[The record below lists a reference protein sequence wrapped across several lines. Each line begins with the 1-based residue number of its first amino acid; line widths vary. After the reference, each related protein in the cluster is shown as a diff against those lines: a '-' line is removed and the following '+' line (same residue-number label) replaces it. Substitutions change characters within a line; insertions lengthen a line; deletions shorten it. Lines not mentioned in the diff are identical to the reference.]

1 MVDLTAQER
10 QKTEIKSRRL
20 NMKRIAFKMKLYPGV
35 VEEYKRR
42 HDEIWPEL
50 AKLLKDTTISDYSIF
65 LDESTNS
72 LFAILKVER
81 EELMDQLPAQP
92 IMKKWW
98 AYMKDLMESNADN
111 SPVAIPLTEVFYL
124 P

>member
-1 MVDLTAQER
+1 MT
-10 QKTEIKSRRL
+10 
-20 NMKRIAFKMKLYPGV
+20 RIAFKMKLHAGV

-50 AKLLKDTTISDYSIF
+50 AKLLKDTTVSDYSIF

-72 LFAILKVER
+72 LFATLKVEQR
-81 EELMDQLPAQP
+81 ELMDQLPSHP
-92 IMKKWW
+92 VMKKWW

-111 SPVAIPLTEVFYL
+111 SPVSIPLNEVFYL

>member
-1 MVDLTAQER
+1 MT
-10 QKTEIKSRRL
+10 
-20 NMKRIAFKMKLYPGV
+20 RIAFKMKLHAGV

-72 LFAILKVER
+72 LFATLKVEQR
-81 EELMDQLPAQP
+81 ELMDQLPSHP
-92 IMKKWW
+92 VMKKWW

-111 SPVAIPLTEVFYL
+111 SPVSIPLNEVFYL

>member
-1 MVDLTAQER
+1 
-10 QKTEIKSRRL
+10 
-20 NMKRIAFKMKLYPGV
+20 MKRIAFKMKLYPGV

-50 AKLLKDTTISDYSIF
+50 AKLLKDSTISDYSIF

-98 AYMKDLMESNADN
+98 AYMKDLMESNMDN
-111 SPVAIPLTEVFYL
+111 SPVAIPLNEVFYL